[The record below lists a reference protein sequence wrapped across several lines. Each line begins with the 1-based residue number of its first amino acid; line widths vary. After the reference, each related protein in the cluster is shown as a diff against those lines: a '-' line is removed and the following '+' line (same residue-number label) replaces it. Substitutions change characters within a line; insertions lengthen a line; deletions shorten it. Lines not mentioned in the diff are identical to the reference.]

1 MTKSLQSSLAPLF
14 VISWFHSLG
23 MFEYPLGQS
32 RLYFSC
38 LYALAIWSSYEYFCI
53 TYIYKWQYISKL
65 IIFEVSL
72 FHLMAVSSIFISFY
86 HYKELKACLR
96 ELSIVDNSLE
106 ALGVPK
112 EYRML
117 RNLIIRIII
126 GWIAILFIN
135 FIMTIFY
142 TSVRYN
148 TWSFLRILLLSFRID
163 LLSTSADRVI
173 SLSTLICGT
182 VLGYTSSRFHRVNER
197 LQVLYSELLENNYN
211 CRSQNRFILVRQR
224 IARDKYH
231 KQYVWTLM

>member
-1 MTKSLQSSLAPLF
+1 M
-14 VISWFHSLG
+14 
-23 MFEYPLGQS
+23 
-32 RLYFSC
+32 R
-38 LYALAIWSSYEYFCI
+38 I
-53 TYIYKWQYISKL
+53 TSQHDFL
-65 IIFEVSL
+65 
-72 FHLMAVSSIFISFY
+72 
-86 HYKELKACLR
+86 KELNACLR

-135 FIMTIFY
+135 LTSTIFCDY
-142 TSVRYN
+142 VIFNILSILKILFYIF
-148 TWSFLRILLLSFRID
+148 WIILLPTDIN
-163 LLSTSADRVI
+163 RVI

-197 LQVLYSELLENNYN
+197 LQVLYSDLFENNYN

-224 IARDKYH
+224 IARAKYH